1 MPTNF
6 LKVFQTSFS
15 ATYSYV
21 TFIIYMKLVLEN
33 RYPKSIHFFDFTL
46 VNLLTSSFLTPTLVI
61 FFSSH
66 FIYPPRPSKLLRSI
80 SNSIYP
86 SRLLLSSLPFLFF
99 AMQYNLPWKHIWYMT
114 SSTTCLQQQP
124 PPPSSNRIKISKIVQ
139 KHSLMRRLEIEKVCT
154 KNKDLH
160 YIALQPTLLLFVVES

>member
-15 ATYSYV
+15 ATHFYV

-86 SRLLLSSLPFLFF
+86 RLLSSF
-99 AMQYNLPWKHIWYMT
+99 AFSLQYNLPWKPIWYMT
-114 SSTTCLQQQP
+114 SSTILTCLQQQTSRQP
-124 PPPSSNRIKISKIVQ
+124 PTNGLEISKIVP
-139 KHSLMRRLEIEKVCT
+139 KFSLR
-154 KNKDLH
+154 
-160 YIALQPTLLLFVVES
+160 S

>member
-1 MPTNF
+1 
-6 LKVFQTSFS
+6 
-15 ATYSYV
+15 
-21 TFIIYMKLVLEN
+21 MKLVLEN
-33 RYPKSIHFFDFTL
+33 RYPKSIHFFWFYTCQSP
-46 VNLLTSSFLTPTLVI
+46 NFI
-61 FFSSH
+61 FPNSYPCDLFFSH
-66 FIYPPRPSKLLRSI
+66 FIYPPLPSKLLRSI

-99 AMQYNLPWKHIWYMT
+99 AMQCNLPWKHIWYMI

-139 KHSLMRRLEIEKVCT
+139 KHSLMRRLEIKKVCT

-160 YIALQPTLLLFVVES
+160 YIAL